1 MTSLS
6 IDEIKSKHADLS
18 ERAYQGETSKANVE
32 DVKVF
37 IEEIRAAGADIPPGN
52 KRELLRALGDAWG
65 NYIFRETGVFP
76 PADLKPYAGPSSHL
90 LTLPSWVAAI
100 SSPVRILIL
109 VSTILAVIVASSWI
123 SSSVSKWNQQAT
135 QIAIDNARNTEVA
148 LAVAQTEQAQLDQ
161 APLNFTPTPTGTPT
175 LSPSP
180 TLTPTFTP
188 ASTETLLPGETLI
201 PLPTTESVGV
211 IVQLTSLQDG
221 DSVIP
226 QMSISGTYEN
236 LQPGWS
242 IHVLLEP
249 LSEVGKFYPLESYFS
264 VPEEGT
270 GGIWELKVGFQ
281 IGTDLMTE
289 EHYNVSVVAVQD
301 DRARAALNAAIEKGL
316 DKFPSG
322 VIPFPGITTVAR
334 KAYTWIAEVR
344 LVYASYLKETNNSEI
359 LTARLDGTD
368 IQRIPNPNRIV
379 SLQPNISPSGEQ
391 IVYVGQE
398 HTSDGDTLHL
408 LWIMDSN
415 GENRM
420 VITRQIG
427 AIEHPVWSPD
437 GNYIAYSAIVSSLN
451 IASQYNPVWSIFLYD
466 VEMGTHYQL
475 TKGTSSDRCPAW
487 TPKGDKLV
495 FSSRIASTDTLGVLE
510 VDVKTGEM
518 AVLIDAKMLDETC
531 PAISPNGKMIAY
543 SVSPSPEENA
553 DIYIF
558 DLVTEK
564 TIQLTG
570 LNEDDGDGDD
580 QDDGDD
586 VDDGHDVL
594 PAWSLDGKMIYFQ
607 SYRTGRYAIWSIN
620 IDGSDLRQITFGDS
634 DSSPD
639 LGSLNAYWP
648 EP

>member
-1 MTSLS
+1 MTSLR
-6 IDEIKSKHADLS
+6 IDDIKSKHEALS
-18 ERAYQGETSKANVE
+18 KRANQGKTSKALVK
-32 DVKVF
+32 DVKAF
-37 IEEIRAAGADIPPGN
+37 IEEIRATGADIPPGN
-52 KRELLRALGDAWG
+52 KRELLRSLGDAWG

-90 LTLPSWVAAI
+90 MTLPSWVAAI
-100 SSPVRILIL
+100 SRPVRILIL
-109 VSTILAVIVASSWI
+109 ISIILAVIVSSSWI
-123 SSSVSKWNQQAT
+123 SSSASKWNQQAT
-135 QIAIDNARNTEVA
+135 QIAIDYARNTEVA
-148 LAVAQTEQAQLDQ
+148 LAVAQTEQAQSDQ
-161 APLNFTPTPTGTPT
+161 ALLNLTPTSTGTPT
-175 LSPSP
+175 LSPTP

-188 ASTETLLPGETLI
+188 ASTETLAPSETHI

-211 IVQLTSLQDG
+211 MVQLTSLQDG

-236 LQPGWS
+236 LQPEEPRFWS

-249 LSEVGKFYPLESYFS
+249 LSDIGKYYPVEPYFS
-264 VPEEGT
+264 VPKDSTAGM
-270 GGIWELKVGFQ
+270 WELIVDFH
-281 IGTDLMTE
+281 IGAELTTDE
-289 EHYNVSVVAVQD
+289 RYNISVVAVQD
-301 DRARAALNAAIEKGL
+301 DRARAALNAVVEKGL
-316 DKFPSG
+316 DELPPG
-322 VIPFPGITTVAR
+322 VISFPAITTITR

-344 LVYASYLKETNNSEI
+344 LVYSSYMQENTNSEI

-368 IQRIPNPNRIV
+368 IQRIPNPDRIV

-398 HTSDGDTLHL
+398 RTSDGDTLHL
-408 LWIMDSN
+408 LWIMNSN
-415 GENRM
+415 GENRN

-437 GNYIAYSAIVSSLN
+437 GHHIAYSAIVSSLN
-451 IASQYNPVWSIFLYD
+451 IASQNNPVWSIFLYD

-475 TKGTSSDRCPAW
+475 TKGTSSDRCPTW

-510 VDVKTGEM
+510 VNVKTGEM

-531 PAISPNGKMIAY
+531 PTISPDGKMIAY
-543 SVSPSPEENA
+543 SISPSPEENA
-553 DIYIF
+553 DIYIL

-570 LNEDDGDGDD
+570 LNGDD
-580 QDDGDD
+580 VDDRND

-594 PAWSLDGKMIYFQ
+594 PAWDPDGKMIYFQ
-607 SYRTGRYAIWSIN
+607 SYRTGRYAIWAIN

-648 EP
+648 DP